1 MAVYYYGTL
10 FIISL
15 VLSLIYS
22 LLWHKHFSVYLSLI
36 FLVIPISITG
46 YLMGALADNVGT
58 ALLAQKIIY
67 IGSCFL
73 LPFLFL
79 NILSLCNIHYP
90 KVLSAFVIA
99 ISMLFYIA
107 VLSGGFLPIFYK
119 SVLFVNEHGTK
130 RLVKEY
136 GFMHTIFL
144 VFVVGVFLTSL
155 AVTVYSYFKKRDV
168 SHKII
173 FMLFWTQF
181 VSILAY
187 FVGGKLIES
196 IEMLPLAYVLSQILF
211 IMISYRICMYDIT
224 ESVADSLE
232 QANET
237 GIISLDF
244 KLNYLGSNEIAM
256 GVIPELSTVQV
267 DSPIENN
274 AFLTSLLVDHIK
286 EFDFDQKR
294 DKFYIKKGEK
304 IYLADINYMY
314 NGKRNQGYQILIS
327 DDTKNQEYISL
338 ISNYNND
345 LRKEVEFKTEHIRQM
360 SDRLILDMAMMVES
374 RDNSTGGHIRRTSD
388 CVRFIADEIKKDIDN
403 NLTDSFLDKVIKAAP
418 MHDLGKIAV
427 DDAILRKPGRFE
439 PEEFEKMKVHAAEGA
454 RIVHEILKDTDDEEF
469 HMIAE
474 NVAHYHHERW
484 DGSGYPEGLKG
495 EEIPVEARIM
505 AIADVYDALVS
516 KRVYKDSMSFEQADA
531 IITESFGKHFD
542 MQLKKYYD
550 AARPALENY
559 YRSLSE

>member
-10 FIISL
+10 FIISI

-58 ALLAQKIIY
+58 ALLAQKVIY

-73 LPFLFL
+73 LPFIFL
-79 NILSLCNIHYP
+79 NILNLCNINYP
-90 KVLSAFVIA
+90 KILSVSVLAV
-99 ISMLFYIA
+99 SMLFYIA
-107 VLSGGFLPIFYK
+107 VLTGGYSTIFYK
-119 SVLFVNEHGTK
+119 SVFLINEHGLK
-130 RLVKEY
+130 RLVKDY
-136 GFMHTIFL
+136 GFMHTLFL
-144 VFVVGVFLTSL
+144 VFVVGVFLASL
-155 AVTVYSYFKKRDV
+155 SVTVYTYFKKNDT
-168 SHKII
+168 SNKIV
-173 FMLFWTQF
+173 FMLFLTQF
-181 VSILAY
+181 FAILAY
-187 FVGGKLIES
+187 FVGGRLIEN

-211 IMISYRICMYDIT
+211 LMISYKICMYDIT
-224 ESVADSLE
+224 ESVADSLM

-244 KLNYLGSNEIAM
+244 KLNYLGSNDIAM
-256 GVIPELSTVQV
+256 NVIPELADVQV

-274 AFLTSLLVDHIK
+274 EFVSSILVSHIK
-286 EFDFDQKR
+286 EFDLDSKR
-294 DKFYIKKGEK
+294 DKFYIKKGGK
-304 IYLADINYMY
+304 TYLADINYMY
-314 NGKRNQGYQILIS
+314 NGKKNQGYQILIS

-345 LRKEVEFKTEHIRQM
+345 LRKEVELKTEHIRQM

-374 RDNSTGGHIRRTSD
+374 RDNSTGGHIRRTAD

-403 NLTDSFLDKVIKAAP
+403 NITDSFLDKVIKAAP

-439 PEEFEKMKVHAAEGA
+439 PEEFEKMKMHAPEGA
-454 RIVHEILKDTDDEEF
+454 RIVHEILKDSDDDEF

-495 EEIPVEARIM
+495 EAIPIEARIM

-516 KRVYKDSMSFEQADA
+516 KRVYKDSMSFEQADG

-542 MQLKKYYD
+542 TQLKKYYD

>member
-1 MAVYYYGTL
+1 MAVIYYGSL

-173 FMLFWTQF
+173 FMLFWTLF

-345 LRKEVEFKTEHIRQM
+345 LRKEVELKTEHIRQM

-403 NLTDSFLDKVIKAAP
+403 SLTDSFLDKVIKAAP

-439 PEEFEKMKVHAAEGA
+439 PEEFEKMKAHAAEGA

>member
-10 FIISL
+10 FIIS
-15 VLSLIYS
+15 VILSLIYS

-36 FLVIPISITG
+36 FMVIPISITG
-46 YLMGALADNVGT
+46 YLMGALSDNVST
-58 ALLAQKIIY
+58 AVLAQKIIY

-79 NILSLCNIHYP
+79 NILNLCNIHYP
-90 KVLSAFVIA
+90 KVLSVSVLTV
-99 ISMLFYIA
+99 SMLFYIT
-107 VLSGGFLPIFYK
+107 VLTGGYLPIFYK
-119 SVLFVNEHGTK
+119 SLFFVNEQGAK
-130 RLVKEY
+130 RLIKEY
-136 GFMHTIFL
+136 GFMHTSFL
-144 VFVVGVFLTSL
+144 VYVVGLFLASL
-155 AVTVYSYFKKRDV
+155 IVTVYSYFKKKEA
-168 SHKII
+168 SNKII

-181 VSILAY
+181 VAVLAY
-187 FVGGKLIES
+187 FVGGKLIKN

-211 IMISYRICMYDIT
+211 LMISYKICMYDIT
-224 ESVADSLE
+224 ESVVDSLM

-244 KLNYLGSNEIAM
+244 KLNYLGSNNIAID
-256 GVIPELSTVQV
+256 VIPELATVQV

-286 EFDFDQKR
+286 EFDLDQKR

-314 NGKRNQGYQILIS
+314 NGKKNQGYQILIS

-345 LRKEVEFKTEHIRQM
+345 LRKEVELKTEHIRQM
-360 SDRLILDMAMMVES
+360 SDELILDMAMMVES
-374 RDNSTGGHIRRTSD
+374 RDNSTGGHIRRTAD

-439 PEEFEKMKVHAAEGA
+439 PEEFEKMKAHAPEGA
-454 RIVHEILKDTDDEEF
+454 RIVHEILKDSDDEEF
-469 HMIAE
+469 HRIAE

-495 EEIPVEARIM
+495 EAIPVEARIM

-516 KRVYKDSMSFEQADA
+516 KRVYKDSMSFEEADK

-542 MQLKKYYD
+542 LQLKKYYD

-559 YRSLSE
+559 YRSQSE

>member
-10 FIISL
+10 FIISI
-15 VLSLIYS
+15 VLSLIYT

-36 FLVIPISITG
+36 FTVIPISITG
-46 YLMGALADNVGT
+46 YLMGALADDVGT

-79 NILSLCNIHYP
+79 NILNLCNIHYP
-90 KVLSAFVIA
+90 KILSVSVIA
-99 ISMLFYIA
+99 VSMLFYIA
-107 VLSGGFLPIFYK
+107 VLTGGYLPIFYK
-119 SVLFVNEHGTK
+119 SVYVVSEHGAK
-130 RLVKEY
+130 RLVKDY
-136 GFMHTIFL
+136 GFMHTLFL
-144 VFVVGVFLTSL
+144 VFIVGVFLASL
-155 AVTVYSYFKKRDV
+155 IVIVYSYFKKNDA
-168 SHKII
+168 SNKII

-181 VSILAY
+181 VAILAY
-187 FVGGKLIES
+187 FIGGKLIEN
-196 IEMLPLAYVLSQILF
+196 IEMLPLAFVLSQILF
-211 IMISYRICMYDIT
+211 LMISYKICMYD
-224 ESVADSLE
+224 
-232 QANET
+232 
-237 GIISLDF
+237 IISLDF
-244 KLNYLGSNEIAM
+244 KLNYLGGNSIATS
-256 GVIPELSTVQV
+256 VIPELATVQV

-274 AFLTSLLVDHIK
+274 DFLASLLVSHIK
-286 EFDFDQKR
+286 EFDLDEKR
-294 DKFYIKKGEK
+294 DKFYIKKGGK
-304 IYLADINYMY
+304 IFLADINYMY
-314 NGKRNQGYQILIS
+314 NGKKNQGYQILIT

-345 LRKEVEFKTEHIRQM
+345 LRKEVDLKTEHIRQM
-360 SDRLILDMAMMVES
+360 SDKLILDMAMMVES
-374 RDNSTGGHIRRTSD
+374 RDNSTGGHIRRTAD
-388 CVRFIADEIKKDIDN
+388 CVRFISDEIKKDIDN
-403 NLTDSFLDKVIKAAP
+403 NITDSFLDKVIKAAP

-439 PEEFEKMKVHAAEGA
+439 PEEFEKMKMHAPEGA
-454 RIVHEILKDTDDEEF
+454 RIVHEILKDSDDEEF

-495 EEIPVEARIM
+495 ETIPIEARIM

-516 KRVYKDSMSFEQADA
+516 KRVYKDSMSFEQADG

>member
-1 MAVYYYGTL
+1 MAVIYYGSL

-99 ISMLFYIA
+99 ISMFFYIA

-181 VSILAY
+181 VAVLAY
-187 FVGGKLIES
+187 FVGGKLIKN

-211 IMISYRICMYDIT
+211 LMISYKICMYDIT
-224 ESVADSLE
+224 ESVVDSLM

-244 KLNYLGSNEIAM
+244 KLNYLGSNNIAID
-256 GVIPELSTVQV
+256 VIPELATVQV

-274 AFLTSLLVDHIK
+274 VFLTSLIVDHIK
-286 EFDFDQKR
+286 EFDLDQKR

-345 LRKEVEFKTEHIRQM
+345 LRKEVELKTEHIRQM

-403 NLTDSFLDKVIKAAP
+403 SLTDSFLDKVIKAAP

-439 PEEFEKMKVHAAEGA
+439 PEEFEKMKAHAAEGA

-542 MQLKKYYD
+542 MRLKKYYD

>member
-90 KVLSAFVIA
+90 KVLSAFVIV
-99 ISMLFYIA
+99 ISMLFYIV
-107 VLSGGFLPIFYK
+107 VLSGGFLPIFYT

-144 VFVVGVFLTSL
+144 VFVIGVFLTSL

-286 EFDFDQKR
+286 EFDLDQKR

-345 LRKEVEFKTEHIRQM
+345 LRKEVELKTEHIRQM

-454 RIVHEILKDTDDEEF
+454 RIVHEILKDIDDEEF

>member
-107 VLSGGFLPIFYK
+107 VISGGFLPIFYK

-181 VSILAY
+181 VAVLAY

-286 EFDFDQKR
+286 EFDLDQKR

-345 LRKEVEFKTEHIRQM
+345 LRKEVELKTEHIRQM

>member
-256 GVIPELSTVQV
+256 GVIPELSMVQV

-286 EFDFDQKR
+286 EFDLDQKR

-345 LRKEVEFKTEHIRQM
+345 LRKEVELKTEHIRQM

-427 DDAILRKPGRFE
+427 DDAILRKPGRFK

>member
-119 SVLFVNEHGTK
+119 SVFFVNEHGTK

-256 GVIPELSTVQV
+256 GVIPELSMVQV

-286 EFDFDQKR
+286 EFDLDQKR

-345 LRKEVEFKTEHIRQM
+345 LRKEVELKTEHIRQM

-427 DDAILRKPGRFE
+427 DDAILRKPGRFK

>member
-286 EFDFDQKR
+286 EFDLDQKR

-345 LRKEVEFKTEHIRQM
+345 LRKEVELKTEHIRQM

>member
-1 MAVYYYGTL
+1 MAVIYYGSL

-345 LRKEVEFKTEHIRQM
+345 LRKEVELKTEHIRQM

-403 NLTDSFLDKVIKAAP
+403 SLTDSFLDKVIKAAP

-439 PEEFEKMKVHAAEGA
+439 PEEFEKMKAHAAEGA

>member
-256 GVIPELSTVQV
+256 GVIPELSMVQV

-286 EFDFDQKR
+286 EFDLDQKR

-314 NGKRNQGYQILIS
+314 NGKKNQGYQILIS

-345 LRKEVEFKTEHIRQM
+345 LRKEVELKTEHIRQM

-427 DDAILRKPGRFE
+427 DDAILRKPGRFK

>member
-286 EFDFDQKR
+286 EFDLDQKK

-345 LRKEVEFKTEHIRQM
+345 LRKEVELKTEHIRQM

>member
-173 FMLFWTQF
+173 FMLFWTLF

-345 LRKEVEFKTEHIRQM
+345 LRKEVELKTEHIRQM

-403 NLTDSFLDKVIKAAP
+403 SLTDSFLDKVIKAAP

-439 PEEFEKMKVHAAEGA
+439 PEEFEKMKAHAAEGA